1 MNKARVFDLPGRAFV
16 LGRFP
21 PINVNLPLIILG
33 GGRAIVDGRA
43 MHSIQYM
50 HQSLDGLWQEL
61 STRFVKASTPP
72 LRPASEHELAEIVYA
87 LRERVE
93 RPIDALYRLVGVG
106 LAGFVEADRYVAQY
120 ELFE

>member
-1 MNKARVFDLPGRAFV
+1 MSALNKALVFDLPGRAFV

-72 LRPASEHELAEIVYA
+72 AWAWQASWRPTGTWRSTNCSSDTW
-87 LRERVE
+87 VE
-93 RPIDALYRLVGVG
+93 RR
-106 LAGFVEADRYVAQY
+106 AGGAKTRC
-120 ELFE
+120 